1 MVTPGTGAALAPPS
15 GNAVNMSVDRTVRD
29 LAALY
34 RNGSTSRVLNL
45 CAVQT
50 MDGDDPDY
58 RSRPFFT
65 SKVLNTSIILKHRV
79 RRDELYML
87 EAPQTIATKIII
99 PFEHADLG
107 LGAQSMMIGQRG
119 WREIFKDLCRDSK
132 NYARDLKVVSLVD
145 ALPSVDPFLLRE
157 HLRRHGVDVGRCY
170 FAISPADYER
180 MQAFVSEQIG
190 RLIELA
196 YQRRGGS
203 DVEAAKLV
211 KILLSTQVDE
221 RLEPLRLTLNLEG
234 EAYKDGVFS
243 WKGFLY
249 YKWMLND
256 LWPKLIA
263 VMDEIHRVDIGGVR
277 EHEVARYVDQAM
289 QRLGVTISRFRRDV
303 SQTLMVYDR
312 AYHELTA
319 NGQPVAFRDF
329 LVQAPDMFSSL
340 GERIGGIAH
349 IASFWRYRFP
359 EGAPLTASWDEMMDI
374 LQDFE
379 ASLGLEIDLAA

>member
-1 MVTPGTGAALAPPS
+1 
-15 GNAVNMSVDRTVRD
+15 MSVDRTVRD

-34 RNGSTSRVLNL
+34 ANGSTSRVLNL
-45 CAVQT
+45 CAVQAKDST
-50 MDGDDPDY
+50 DPDY
-58 RSRPFFT
+58 RAQPFFT

-79 RRDELYML
+79 RRDELYMF
-87 EAPQTIATKIII
+87 EAPQSIATKVIV
-99 PFEHADLG
+99 PFEHKDLG
-107 LGAQSMMIGQRG
+107 LGAQSMLVGQKG
-119 WREIFKDLCRDSK
+119 WRDIFKDLCRDST
-132 NYARDLKVVSLVD
+132 NYAHDLKVMTLVD

-157 HLRRHGVDVGRCY
+157 HLRRHGVEVGRCY
-170 FAISPADYER
+170 FAISPGDYER

-249 YKWMLND
+249 YKWMLSD

-277 EHEVARYVDQAM
+277 ETEVARYVDGAM
-289 QRLGVTISRFRRDV
+289 QRLGMTISRFRRDV
-303 SQTLMVYDR
+303 TNTLMVYDR

-319 NGQPVAFRDF
+319 NGKPGAFRDF
-329 LVQAPDMFSSL
+329 LVQAPDMFSTL
-340 GERIGGIAH
+340 GERIGGISH

-359 EGAPLTASWDEMMDI
+359 ENAPLTASWEEMMDI

>member
-1 MVTPGTGAALAPPS
+1 
-15 GNAVNMSVDRTVRD
+15 MSVDRTVRD

-50 MDGDDPDY
+50 KDATDPDY
-58 RSRPFFT
+58 VSRPFFT

-87 EAPQTIATKIII
+87 ERPQTIATKIII
-99 PFEHADLG
+99 PFEHSDLG
-107 LGAQSMMIGQRG
+107 LGAQSMMVGQKG
-119 WREIFKDLCRDSK
+119 WREMIKDLCRDSR
-132 NYARDLKVVSLVD
+132 NYPRDLKVLNLVD
-145 ALPSVDPFLLRE
+145 QLPSVDPFLLRE
-157 HLRRHGVDVGRCY
+157 HLRRGGLDIGRCY
-170 FAISPADYER
+170 FAISPGDYER

-190 RLIELA
+190 KLIELA
-196 YQRRGGS
+196 YQRQGHS
-203 DVEAAKLV
+203 ESEAAKLV

-249 YKWMLND
+249 YKWMLSD

-263 VMDEIHRVDIGGVR
+263 VMDELHRVDIGGVR
-277 EHEVARYVDQAM
+277 EPEMARYVDSAT
-289 QRLGVTISRFRRDV
+289 QRLGVTISRYRRDIT
-303 SQTLMVYDR
+303 QTLMVYDR

-319 NGQPVAFRDF
+319 NGRPGAFRDF
-329 LVQAPDMFSSL
+329 LVQAPDMFTTL
-340 GERIGGIAH
+340 GERIGGVSH

-359 EGAPLTASWDEMMDI
+359 ENTPLTASLEEMMDI

>member
-1 MVTPGTGAALAPPS
+1 
-15 GNAVNMSVDRTVRD
+15 MSVDRTVRD

-45 CAVQT
+45 CAVQGK
-50 MDGDDPDY
+50 DAADPEY
-58 RSRPFFT
+58 AAKPFFT
-65 SKVLNTSIILKHRV
+65 SKVLNSSIILKHRV

-87 EAPQTIATKIII
+87 ETPQTIATKIII
-99 PFEHADLG
+99 PFQHSDLG
-107 LGAQSMMIGQRG
+107 LGAQSMLVGQKG
-119 WREIFKDLCRDSK
+119 WREIVRDLCRDSRD
-132 NYARDLKVVSLVD
+132 YPRDLKVLTLLD
-145 ALPSVDPFLLRE
+145 QLPSVDPFLLRE
-157 HLRRHGVDVGRCY
+157 HLRRNNVEVARCY
-170 FAISPADYER
+170 FAISPGDYER

-190 RLIELA
+190 KLIELA
-196 YQRRGGS
+196 YQRQGHS
-203 DVEAAKLV
+203 ETEAAKLV

-249 YKWMLND
+249 YKWMLSD

-263 VMDEIHRVDIGGVR
+263 VMDELHRVDIGGVR
-277 EHEVARYVDQAM
+277 EPEVARFVESAT
-289 QRLGVTISRFRRDV
+289 QRLGVTISRYRRDIT
-303 SQTLMVYDR
+303 QTLTVYDR

-319 NGQPVAFRDF
+319 NGRPGAFRDF
-329 LVQAPDMFSSL
+329 LVQAPEMFSAL
-340 GERIGGIAH
+340 GERIGGVSH

-359 EGAPLTASWDEMMDI
+359 PNGPLSASWEDMMDI